1 MQVIDKV
8 NYLASDIVV
17 PRWRMK
23 FEVGQG
29 CLSEQSGR
37 TRLAKHFGTKNGFQS
52 TMTGRARSK
61 ESVLDLR
68 VC

>member
-1 MQVIDKV
+1 MIGKV

-37 TRLAKHFGTKNGFQS
+37 TRLAKHLVQKMVSNPP
-52 TMTGRARSK
+52 
-61 ESVLDLR
+61 
-68 VC
+68 